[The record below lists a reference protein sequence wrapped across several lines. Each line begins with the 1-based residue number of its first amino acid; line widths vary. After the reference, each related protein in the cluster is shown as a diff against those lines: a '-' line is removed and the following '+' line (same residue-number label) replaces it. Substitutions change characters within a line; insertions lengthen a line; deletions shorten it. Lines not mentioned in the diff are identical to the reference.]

1 MSLDTYAARRNSQ
14 GVTVLATS
22 VYVRRGEDWN
32 WPCTSKRRWISWR
45 RGGVAR

>member
-22 VYVRRGEDWN
+22 VYVRRGEDWKLALHQQ
-32 WPCTSKRRWISWR
+32 TS
-45 RGGVAR
+45 VD